1 MQPDWRPSLAQS
13 EIARKKLLGYCKPIQ
28 TLWQSRFFSPQSL
41 LLLRNQLWK
50 PYRGIYYLSMFSYNV
65 FEYMCQTSPGA
76 AGFAGV
82 GAKKW
87 PCKSISRMSLCLM
100 SPPAKFFGTC
110 ANCYFNY

>member
-1 MQPDWRPSLAQS
+1 MQPDWRSSLAQS
-13 EIARKKLLGYCKPIQ
+13 EIARKKLPGYCKPLQ

-87 PCKSISRMSLCLM
+87 PCKSISECRYVSCRRQQNF
-100 SPPAKFFGTC
+100 SG
-110 ANCYFNY
+110 